1 MIAAALDFDCGKVEK
16 GMCRHVY
23 ELVLQVAG
31 NAQVHFAVQSADQ
44 DRVIRPV
51 FGLISYASKF

>member
-1 MIAAALDFDCGKVEK
+1 
-16 GMCRHVY
+16 MCRHVH

-31 NAQVHFAVQSADQ
+31 NAQVHFAVQSVDH